1 MQAAYIHT
9 SSCISPQASF
19 GQDALFEEVRSNT
32 DNVLYCLEPEYRNY
46 INPVQ
51 IRRMSRALKMGFT
64 AALDCLQRA
73 DEPKPG
79 GIIVGT
85 GKGCMSDTEEFLHSI
100 RDLHETA
107 LNPTHFIHSTYNQ
120 INGLVAL
127 NKKINSYNVTYV
139 HRGFSFEHALLDA
152 MLLLSEGEAETVLA
166 GSFEEMTRE
175 HFAVKQQWGYWKE
188 EKVGSL
194 DLLRSQTPGTIA
206 GEGSSFFL
214 LGNQPKDESSV
225 VLREVVT
232 LYRPTETELQEAIDA
247 LLHRRGLKA
256 AEISHLMLGEDGDIR
271 RAAPYRMVQQQFP
284 NSEALCFKHLCGEYD
299 TATNFGFWLAVQILQ
314 GQMLPDYLR
323 HPAYPALEERAVERI
338 LLYNN
343 YFEKNQTLMLLE
355 RNRIAK

>member
-1 MQAAYIHT
+1 M
-9 SSCISPQASF
+9 F
-19 GQDALFEEVRSNT
+19 QDLQSNT

-64 AALDCLQRA
+64 AAIDCLQRA
-73 DEPKPG
+73 GDPKPG

-85 GKGCMSDTEEFLHSI
+85 GKGCMSDTEQFLHSI

-127 NKKINSYNVTYV
+127 NRKINSYNVTYV

-152 MLLLSEGEAETVLA
+152 MLLINEGEADTVLA
-166 GSFEEMTRE
+166 GSFEEMTTE

-194 DLLRSQTPGTIA
+194 DLIRSQTPGTIA

-214 LGNQPKDESSV
+214 LGKEPKGNHSV
-225 VLREVVT
+225 RLREVVT
-232 LYRPTETELQEAIDA
+232 LYRPGPEDLQRAVDG
-247 LLHRRGLKA
+247 LLQRQQLKVSD
-256 AEISHLMLGEDGDIR
+256 ISHLMLGDDGDIR
-271 RAAPYRMVQQQFP
+271 RAGPYRAVQQQFP
-284 NSEALCFKHLCGEYD
+284 QSTALCFKHLCGEYD
-299 TATNFGFWLAVQILQ
+299 TAANFGCWLAVQLLQ
-314 GQMLPDYLR
+314 GDALPEFIM
-323 HPAYPALEERAVERI
+323 HPLHPGNPERPVERI

-343 YFEKNQTLMLLE
+343 YFEKNQTLMLLD
-355 RNRIAK
+355 KG